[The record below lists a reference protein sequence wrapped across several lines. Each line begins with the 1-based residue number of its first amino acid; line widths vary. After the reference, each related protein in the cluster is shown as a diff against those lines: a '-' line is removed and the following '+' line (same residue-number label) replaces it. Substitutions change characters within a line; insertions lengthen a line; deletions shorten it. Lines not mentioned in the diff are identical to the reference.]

1 MERVF
6 GDDFVLALPCHRH
19 RAHLAETAQSV
30 IVIRLLRQQQH
41 FERAPQVHVQAAFF
55 RLAIERGG
63 AVDDR
68 IRGVNQAVIVVVGEA
83 EVRRGQVAAK
93 NPHTRLEVF
102 VEAREI
108 QMQLQGL
115 PQAAGSLL
123 RVAGAHQQVQRSAVL
138 LQQVGGHV
146 RADVSGGTSQE
157 YRHVAP
163 LVPVL
168 TTSPF
173 SGTAAG
179 CCRLRAGRA
188 SSGRPSI
195 RG

>member
-1 MERVF
+1 M
-6 GDDFVLALPCHRH
+6 DHR
-19 RAHLAETAQSV
+19 
-30 IVIRLLRQQQH
+30 I
-41 FERAPQVHVQAAFF
+41 
-55 RLAIERGG
+55 GG
-63 AVDDR
+63 VD
-68 IRGVNQAVIVVVGEA
+68 QAVVVVIGEA
-83 EVRRGQVAAK
+83 KVRRGQVAAK
-93 NPHTRLEVF
+93 DPHARLKVF
-102 VEAREI
+102 VESREI

-115 PQAAGSLL
+115 PQAARGFL
-123 RVAGAHQQVQRSAVL
+123 RIAGAHQQVQRSAVL
-138 LQQVGGHV
+138 LQQVGGDV

-179 CCRLRAGRA
+179 CRLRAGRA

-195 RG
+195 RGYVHLRSAGMWILIQ